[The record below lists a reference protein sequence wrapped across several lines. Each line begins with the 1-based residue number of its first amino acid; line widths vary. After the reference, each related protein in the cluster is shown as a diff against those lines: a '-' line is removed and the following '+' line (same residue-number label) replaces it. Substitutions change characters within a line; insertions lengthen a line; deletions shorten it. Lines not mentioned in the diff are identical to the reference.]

1 MSLCLMWCSCS
12 CSQQPLIGCRLLP
25 LWCCSHR
32 QSACSQQPL
41 IGCRLLLLPLW
52 CCASLACSHR
62 LAFSSISII
71 NNRSLVRLNV
81 SLPHVVLLLLLAA
94 NSRSLVVG
102 CCCCL
107 SGVACSLHPLIG
119 ASMSLCLMWYSCSC
133 SQQPLIGCR
142 LLLLPLWCCF
152 SCLQPQAVTSPL
164 SLVLPKFSTIKEL
177 WQVLKVHQ
185 SSFRLQDFKLGSN
198 YSTKR

>member
-25 LWCCSHR
+25 LSCC
-32 QSACSQQPL
+32 
-41 IGCRLLLLPLW
+41 LLT
-52 CCASLACSHR
+52 ST
-62 LAFSSISII
+62 

-94 NSRSLVVG
+94 NNCSLVVG

-107 SGVACSLHPLIG
+107 SGVALLLLAANSRSLVVGCCLSG
-119 ASMSLCLMWYSCSC
+119 ASMSFCLMWWSCSC

-142 LLLLPLWCCF
+142 LLLLLPLWCC
-152 SCLQPQAVTSPL
+152 LQPKA
-164 SLVLPKFSTIKEL
+164 K
-177 WQVLKVHQ
+177 
-185 SSFRLQDFKLGSN
+185 RLQ
-198 YSTKR
+198 STAVHWL